1 MITMKQMQAA
11 AKWDTGMAKP
21 ESEPPVVGSATG
33 SAWVSVKDKLPM
45 ESEQVIAHYRGVY
58 HRRLVIFWT
67 DAGGNPHFG
76 FQNEPD
82 GKGSQP
88 ATHWHSLPE
97 LP

>member
-1 MITMKQMQAA
+1 MSKKIIRKSNRVKT
-11 AKWDTGMAKP
+11 AKAKP
-21 ESEPPVVGSATG
+21 GSLHPAG
-33 SAWVSVKDKLPM
+33 SAWVSAKDKLPM

-67 DAGGNPHFG
+67 DSGGNPHFG

>member
-1 MITMKQMQAA
+1 MKTKKSKRTIRKRQR
-11 AKWDTGMAKP
+11 GLRP
-21 ESEPPVVGSATG
+21 ATG

-67 DAGGNPHFG
+67 DSGGTPHFG
-76 FQNEPD
+76 FMNEPD